1 MINDSRS
8 YSAELLPK
16 AVEVLWK
23 TKGTEVATIECLVEV
38 DEVIKKL
45 VEKVKCE
52 EIDVNDVPEEFL
64 DPILSIIMDDP
75 VKLPSGYIVDRNMI
89 SRHLLSDQTDP
100 FTRLPLTMA
109 QCEPDTELR
118 ARIDQF
124 KKEYFA
130 KKAAASKGAQKS
142 ADDAE
147 MKDESSS

>member
-23 TKGTEVATIECLVEV
+23 TKGTEVDTIERLVEV
-38 DEVIKKL
+38 DTEIKKL
-45 VEKVKCE
+45 LEKVKRE

-64 DPILSIIMDDP
+64 DPILSILMDDP
-75 VKLPSGYIVDRNMI
+75 VKLPSGYVVDRTTI

-100 FTRLPLTMA
+100 FTRLPLTMQ
-109 QCEPDTELR
+109 QCEADQELKL
-118 ARIDQF
+118 RIDQF

-130 KKAAASKGAQKS
+130 GNKVAPASEDMKEES
-142 ADDAE
+142 A
-147 MKDESSS
+147 S